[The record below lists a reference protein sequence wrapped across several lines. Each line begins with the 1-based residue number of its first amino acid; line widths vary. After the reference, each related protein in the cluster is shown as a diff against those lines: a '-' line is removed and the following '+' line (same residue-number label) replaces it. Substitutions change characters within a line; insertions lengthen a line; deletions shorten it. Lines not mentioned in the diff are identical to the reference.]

1 MTKIDDAALGR
12 LLLER
17 GLIAPDEFHEAE
29 TLRKSSGKPLS
40 EILVEKSM
48 LSPVQLQDA
57 LAALQKRVR
66 FCPEC
71 KGPVYVPRM
80 MTEGERCPRCLGPI
94 QWQEESVVA
103 QIRDLDSIVQLT
115 HDELPP
121 EVQAARGI
129 PGRLF
134 GKYVLLDE
142 VGKGGAG
149 VVYKAWDTMLAD
161 YVALKFIREQAH
173 NKKLPGSV
181 EAKRQRQE
189 QILDLLQEARAAL
202 RLRHEHIVAVRDIGR
217 IEQQFYIAM
226 DFIEGR
232 TLAEHIHS
240 SQSRGLPSPLY
251 EDPAFYLGA
260 IRDVCTALHYAHTF
274 PKPIVHC
281 DLKPGN
287 ILMAKTGNA
296 FVMDF
301 GLARVL
307 GGPPTGEGEEKVRGT
322 PAYMAPE
329 QLSGRT
335 EDISVRTDVY
345 AIGATL
351 YELLAGRPI
360 FTGEPLS
367 ILVQAM
373 RNLPERPTDVVRKSK
388 SSKGHDSTK
397 ILMKISKLEE
407 ICLKC
412 LARDPSMRYP
422 STREVA
428 GELSTVLTAIEAGR
442 ETGMVPQRV
451 LEAQERSELH
461 RIDGHITRF
470 DLDSAL
476 QETKELAKKRD
487 TTHIRERVDDRRRQ
501 VELMSQLRERLVG
514 ELNKQRPS
522 FAEFQI
528 GPERFQNVEVLKATA
543 KKLYLL
549 VKDDSQDVE
558 WSRLPAEQ
566 VVAMAEAVKLSSPE
580 DRLALGILCHH
591 ALLPQQALRYLNSLG
606 GTPFEMEGK
615 RVLESTA

>member
-1 MTKIDDAALGR
+1 MTNIDDEALAK

-17 GLIAPDEFHEAE
+17 GLLAADEYHEAE
-29 TLRKSSGKPLS
+29 SLRKSTGRRLQ

-48 LSPVQLQDA
+48 LSPVQLADA
-57 LAALQKRVR
+57 VAAFQKRVR

-71 KGPVYVPRM
+71 KGPVYVPRI

-94 QWQEESVVA
+94 QWQEEAVVA

-121 EVQAARGI
+121 EVQFARTI

-149 VVYKAWDTMLAD
+149 VVVKAWDTMLAD
-161 YVALKFIREQAH
+161 FVALKFIREQH
-173 NKKLPGSV
+173 NRKLPGSV
-181 EAKRQRQE
+181 EARKQRQE

-202 RLRHEHIVAVRDIGR
+202 RLRHDHIVAVRDIGR
-217 IEQQFYIAM
+217 IDQQFYIAM

-240 SQSRGLPSPLY
+240 AQSRGLPSPLY
-251 EDPAFYLGA
+251 EDPAFYLGS
-260 IRDVCTALHYAHTF
+260 IRDVCNALHYAHTF

-287 ILMAKTGNA
+287 ILMAKTGTA
-296 FVMDF
+296 YVMDF

-307 GGPPTGEGEEKVRGT
+307 GGPPGDSDDKVRGT

-329 QLSGRT
+329 QLSGRS

-345 AIGATL
+345 SIGATV
-351 YELLAGRPI
+351 YEMLAGRPI
-360 FTGEPLS
+360 FTGEPLA

-388 SSKGHDSTK
+388 SKGTHDSTK
-397 ILMKISKLEE
+397 ILTKMSKLEE
-407 ICLKC
+407 VCLKC
-412 LARDPSMRYP
+412 LARDPKDRYA
-422 STREVA
+422 STRAVA
-428 GELSTVLTAIEAGR
+428 EELSTVLAAIEAGR

-451 LEAQERSELH
+451 LEAQERSEIH
-461 RIDGHITRF
+461 RIDDHITKF
-470 DLDSAL
+470 DLDSAMD
-476 QETKELAKKRD
+476 ETKVLERKRD
-487 TTHIRERVDDRRRQ
+487 ATRVRERIEDRRRQ
-501 VELMSQLRERLVG
+501 VDLMNSFRERLIAQ
-514 ELNKQRPS
+514 LNSQRPS
-522 FAEFQI
+522 FRDFVLRGEKVQD
-528 GPERFQNVEVLKATA
+528 VEILKATA
-543 KKLYLL
+543 KKLYVLQKEL
-549 VKDDSQDVE
+549 PQDLD
-558 WSRLPAEQ
+558 WSKLPAEQ
-566 VVAMAEAVKLSSPE
+566 VVAMAEAVKLATPE

-591 ALLPQQALRYLNSLG
+591 ALLASQALRYLTSLD
-606 GTPFEMEGK
+606 GTAFADEAK
-615 RVLESTA
+615 RILASTA

>member
-1 MTKIDDAALGR
+1 MTKIDDDALGKM
-12 LLLER
+12 LLER
-17 GLIAPDEFHEAE
+17 GLLAADEFHEAE
-29 TLRKSSGKPLS
+29 SLRKSTGKPLG
-40 EILVEKSM
+40 EILVEKAM
-48 LSPVQLQDA
+48 LSSVQLADA
-57 LAALQKRVR
+57 LAAFQKRVR

-71 KGPVYVPRM
+71 KGPVYVPRI
-80 MTEGERCPRCLGPI
+80 MTEGERCPRCLGAI

-121 EVQAARGI
+121 EVQFARTI

-149 VVYKAWDTMLAD
+149 VVVKAWDTMLAD
-161 YVALKFIREQAH
+161 FVALKFIREQH
-173 NKKLPGSV
+173 NRKLPGSI
-181 EAKRQRQE
+181 EARKQRQE

-217 IEQQFYIAM
+217 IDQQFYIAM

-232 TLAEHIHS
+232 TLAEHVHS
-240 SQSRGLPSPLY
+240 AQSRGLPSPLY

-260 IRDVCTALHYAHTF
+260 IRDVCNALHYAHTF

-287 ILMAKTGNA
+287 ILMAKTGTA

-307 GGPPTGEGEEKVRGT
+307 GGPPTGDADDKVRGT

-329 QLSGRT
+329 QLSGRN

-345 AIGATL
+345 AIGATV

-373 RNLPERPTDVVRKSK
+373 RNLPEKPTDVVRKSK
-388 SSKGHDSTK
+388 GKGSHESTK

-407 ICLKC
+407 VCLKC
-412 LARDPSMRYP
+412 LARDPKDRYP
-422 STREVA
+422 STRDVA
-428 GELSTVLTAIEAGR
+428 EELSTVLAAIEAGK

-451 LEAQERSELH
+451 LEAQERSEIH
-461 RIDGHITRF
+461 RIDSHITRF
-470 DLDSAL
+470 DLDSAMH
-476 QETKELAKKRD
+476 ETKVLAQKRD
-487 TTHIRERVDDRRRQ
+487 ATRVRERLEDRRRQ
-501 VELMSQLRERLVG
+501 VELMNELRERLVAQ
-514 ELNKQRPS
+514 LNAQRPS
-522 FAEFQI
+522 FAEFI
-528 GPERFQNVEVLKATA
+528 IAGERVKEVEILKATT
-543 KKLYLL
+543 KKIYILQ
-549 VKDDSQDVE
+549 KEHPQDLE
-558 WSRLPAEQ
+558 WSKLPAEQ
-566 VVAMAEAVKLSSPE
+566 VVAMAEAVKLAAPE

-591 ALLPQQALRYLNSLG
+591 ALLAAQALRYLNTLG
-606 GTPFEMEGK
+606 GTPFEDEAK
-615 RVLESTA
+615 RVLTSTA

>member
-1 MTKIDDAALGR
+1 VTKIDDEALAKM
-12 LLLER
+12 LLER
-17 GLIAPDEFHEAE
+17 GLLAADEYHQAE
-29 TLRKSSGKPLS
+29 SLRKASGRPLQD
-40 EILVEKSM
+40 ILVEKSM
-48 LSPVQLQDA
+48 LSPVQLADA
-57 LAALQKRVR
+57 VAAFQKRVR

-71 KGPVYVPRM
+71 KGPVYVPRIM
-80 MTEGERCPRCLGPI
+80 PEGERCPRCLGPV

-121 EVQAARGI
+121 EVQFARTI

-149 VVYKAWDTMLAD
+149 VVVKAWDTMLAD
-161 YVALKFIREQAH
+161 FVALKFIREQH
-173 NKKLPGSV
+173 NRKVAGSA
-181 EAKRQRQE
+181 EARRQRQE

-217 IEQQFYIAM
+217 IDQQFYIAM

-240 SQSRGLPSPLY
+240 AQSRGLPSPLY

-260 IRDVCTALHYAHTF
+260 IRDVCNALHYAHTF

-287 ILMAKTGNA
+287 ILMAKTGTA
-296 FVMDF
+296 YVMDF

-307 GGPPTGEGEEKVRGT
+307 GGPPTGDGDEKVRGT

-329 QLSGRT
+329 QLSGRI

-367 ILVQAM
+367 ILVQSM
-373 RNLPERPTDVVRKSK
+373 RKLPERPTDVVRKS
-388 SSKGHDSTK
+388 SSKGTHESTK
-397 ILMKISKLEE
+397 MLQITKLEGT
-407 ICLKC
+407 CLKC
-412 LARDPSMRYP
+412 LAREPKDRFA
-422 STREVA
+422 STRDVA
-428 GELSTVLTAIEAGR
+428 EELSMVLAALEAGK
-442 ETGMVPQRV
+442 EKGIVPQGV
-451 LEAQERSELH
+451 LEAQERSEIH
-461 RIDGHITRF
+461 RIDGHITKF
-470 DLDSAL
+470 DLDSAMD
-476 QETKELAKKRD
+476 ETRVLARKRD
-487 TTHIRERVDDRRRQ
+487 GTRARQRIDDRRRQ
-501 VELMSQLRERLVG
+501 VELMNQLRERLVTQ
-514 ELNKQRPS
+514 LNALRPA
-522 FAEFQI
+522 FAEFTI
-528 GPERFQNVEVLKATA
+528 AGERIFCVEILKATT
-543 KKLYLL
+543 KKLFILENDL
-549 VKDDSQDVE
+549 PRDVE
-558 WSRLPAEQ
+558 WSKLPAEQ
-566 VVAMAEAVKLSSPE
+566 VIAMAEAVKLNTPE

-591 ALLPQQALRYLNSLG
+591 ALLAVQALRYLNSLG
-606 GTPFEMEGK
+606 GTA
-615 RVLESTA
+615 LEDEARRILSSTA

>member
-1 MTKIDDAALGR
+1 MTKIDDAALAK

-17 GLIAPDEFHEAE
+17 GLLAADEYHEAE
-29 TLRKSSGKPLS
+29 ALRTSTGKPLQ

-48 LSPVQLQDA
+48 LSPAQLADA
-57 LAALQKRVR
+57 LAAFQKKIR

-121 EVQAARGI
+121 EVQFARTI

-149 VVYKAWDTMLAD
+149 VVVKAWDTMLAD
-161 YVALKFIREQAH
+161 FVALKFIREQQQ
-173 NKKLPGSV
+173 NRKLPGSV
-181 EAKRQRQE
+181 EARKQRQE

-217 IEQQFYIAM
+217 IDQQFYIAM

-232 TLAEHIHS
+232 TLAEHVHS
-240 SQSRGLPSPLY
+240 AQSRGLPSPLY

-260 IRDVCTALHYAHTF
+260 IRDVCNALHYAHSF

-287 ILMAKTGNA
+287 ILMAKTGTA

-307 GGPPTGEGEEKVRGT
+307 GGTPSESDDKVRGT

-329 QLSGRT
+329 QLSGHN
-335 EDISVRTDVY
+335 EEISVRTDVY

-373 RNLPERPTDVVRKSK
+373 RSRPEKPTDVVRKSA
-388 SSKGHDSTK
+388 SKASHESTK
-397 ILMKISKLEE
+397 MLTRISKLEGV
-407 ICLKC
+407 CLKC
-412 LARDPSMRYP
+412 LAKDPQERYTSARD
-422 STREVA
+422 VA
-428 GELSTVLTAIEAGR
+428 EELTMVLAAIDSGK
-442 ETGMVPQRV
+442 ETGMVPPQV
-451 LEAQERSELH
+451 LEAQERSEIH
-461 RIDGHITRF
+461 RIDGHITKF
-470 DLDSAL
+470 DLETAMD
-476 QETKELAKKRD
+476 ETKVLARKRD
-487 TTHIRERVDDRRRQ
+487 GTRVRERLDDRRRQ
-501 VELMSQLRERLVG
+501 VELMNALRERLVAQ
-514 ELNKQRPS
+514 LNAQRPS
-522 FAEFQI
+522 FAEFTIRAEKVQ
-528 GPERFQNVEVLKATA
+528 EVEILKATA
-543 KKLYLL
+543 KKIYLL
-549 VKDDSQDVE
+549 RKEVAQDIE
-558 WSRLPAEQ
+558 WSMLPADQ
-566 VVAMAEAVKLSSPE
+566 VIVMAEAVKLNSPE

-591 ALLPQQALRYLNSLG
+591 ALLAAQALKYLNSLM
-606 GTPFEMEGK
+606 GTEFEAEA
-615 RVLESTA
+615 RRILASTA

>member
-1 MTKIDDAALGR
+1 MTKMDDDALGK

-17 GLIAPDEFHEAE
+17 GLLASDEYQEAMSAHRS
-29 TLRKSSGKPLS
+29 TGKPLA
-40 EILVEKSM
+40 EVLVEKSM
-48 LSPVQLQDA
+48 LSPIQLQDA
-57 LAALQKRVR
+57 LAAFQKRVR

-71 KGPVYVPRM
+71 KGPVYIPRM
-80 MTEGERCPRCLGPI
+80 MAEGERCPRCLGPI

-103 QIRDLDSIVQLT
+103 QIRDLDNIVQLT

-161 YVALKFIREQAH
+161 YVALKFIREHAH
-173 NKKLPGSV
+173 NRKLPGSI
-181 EAKRQRQE
+181 EARRQRQE

-260 IRDVCTALHYAHTF
+260 IRDVCNALHYAHTF

-287 ILMAKTGNA
+287 ILMSKTGTA
-296 FVMDF
+296 YVMDF

-329 QLSGRT
+329 QLSGKT

-351 YELLAGRPI
+351 YEMLAGRPI

-373 RNLPERPTDVVRKSK
+373 RNLPEKPTDVVKKSTGRH
-388 SSKGHDSTK
+388 SHDSTK
-397 ILMKISKLEE
+397 MLMKISKLEE
-407 ICLKC
+407 VCLKC
-412 LARDPSMRYP
+412 LARDPKDRFPGSRD
-422 STREVA
+422 VA
-428 GELSTVLTAIEAGR
+428 GELSTVLAAIEAGR
-442 ETGMVPQRV
+442 ETGMIPQRV

-461 RIDGHITRF
+461 RIDSHITRF

-476 QETKELAKKRD
+476 EETRELAKKRD
-487 TTHIRERVDDRRRQ
+487 TTHIRERIDDRRRQ
-501 VELMSQLRERLVG
+501 VELMNRLRERLVAG
-514 ELNKQRPS
+514 LNAQRPS
-522 FAEFQI
+522 FEEFQI
-528 GPERFQNVEVLKATA
+528 GPERFQGVEVLKATP

-549 VKDDSQDVE
+549 IDDESRDVE

-566 VVAMAEAVKLSSPE
+566 VVAMAEAVKLASPE

-591 ALLPQQALRYLNSLG
+591 ALMAQQALRYLNSLA
-606 GTPFEMEGK
+606 GTPHEAEAR

>member
-1 MTKIDDAALGR
+1 MSQIDDDALAKM
-12 LLLER
+12 LLER
-17 GLIAPDEFHEAE
+17 GLLAPEEFHEAQE
-29 TLRKSSGKPLS
+29 LRKASGKPLQQ
-40 EILVEKSM
+40 ILVETSM
-48 LSPVQLQDA
+48 LNPVQLQDA
-57 LAALQKRVR
+57 VAALQKRVR

-71 KGPVYVPRM
+71 KGPVYVPRVM
-80 MTEGERCPRCLGPI
+80 PEGERCPRCMGPV
-94 QWQEESVVA
+94 QWQEESIVA

-121 EVQAARGI
+121 EVQFARTI

-149 VVYKAWDTMLAD
+149 VVVKAWDTMLAD
-161 YVALKFIREQAH
+161 MVALKFIREQH
-173 NKKLPGSV
+173 NRKAPGSP
-181 EAKRQRQE
+181 EARKQRQE

-202 RLRHEHIVAVRDIGR
+202 RLRHDHIVAVRDIGR
-217 IEQQFYIAM
+217 IDQQFYIAM

-232 TLAEHIHS
+232 TLAEHIHAA
-240 SQSRGLPSPLY
+240 QSRGLPSPLY

-260 IRDVCTALHYAHTF
+260 IRDVCNALHYAHTF

-287 ILMAKTGNA
+287 ILMAKTGTA

-307 GGPPTGEGEEKVRGT
+307 GGPPTGDGDEKVRGT

-373 RNLPERPTDVVRKSK
+373 RNLPEKPTDVVRKS
-388 SSKGHDSTK
+388 SAKGTHDSTK
-397 ILMKISKLEE
+397 MLTKISKLEGV
-407 ICLKC
+407 CLKC
-412 LARDPSMRYP
+412 LARDPKERYA
-422 STREVA
+422 STRDVA
-428 GELSTVLTAIEAGR
+428 EELSTVLAAIEAGR

-451 LEAQERSELH
+451 LEAQERSEIH

-476 QETKELAKKRD
+476 QETRVLAQKRD
-487 TTHIRERVDDRRRQ
+487 ATRVRERLEGRRRQ
-501 VELMSQLRERLVG
+501 VDLMNQLRDRLVARLNERRPFFKDFAIIG
-514 ELNKQRPS
+514 EKLPD
-522 FAEFQI
+522 
-528 GPERFQNVEVLKATA
+528 VEVLKATP
-543 KKLYLL
+543 KKLFILQRERPL
-549 VKDDSQDVE
+549 DIE
-558 WSRLPAEQ
+558 WSKLPAEQ
-566 VVAMAEAVKLSSPE
+566 VIAMAEAVKLSEPE
-580 DRLALGILCHH
+580 DRLALGILSHH
-591 ALLPQQALRYLNSLG
+591 ALLAGQALHYLNSLR
-606 GTPFEMEGK
+606 GTP
-615 RVLESTA
+615 LEDEARRILASTA

>member
-1 MTKIDDAALGR
+1 MKIEDDVLGR
-12 LLLER
+12 MLLER

-29 TLRKSSGKPLS
+29 SLRKSSGRPLS
-40 EILVEKSM
+40 EILVEKAM

-57 LAALQKRVR
+57 VASFQKRVR

-71 KGPVYVPRM
+71 KGPVFVPRM
-80 MTEGERCPRCLGPI
+80 MAEGERCPRCLGPV

-161 YVALKFIREQAH
+161 YVALKFIREQAQ
-173 NKKLPGSV
+173 NRIVPGSV
-181 EAKRQRQE
+181 EARRQRQE

-202 RLRHEHIVAVRDIGR
+202 RLRHEHIIAVRDIGR

-260 IRDVCTALHYAHTF
+260 IRDVCNALHYAHTF

-287 ILMAKTGNA
+287 ILMAKSGTA

-307 GGPPTGEGEEKVRGT
+307 GGAPTGDGEEKVRGT
-322 PAYMAPE
+322 PADMAPE

-345 AIGATL
+345 AIGATI

-373 RNLPERPTDVVRKSK
+373 RHLPERPTDVVRKAAQNK
-388 SSKGHDSTK
+388 HESTK
-397 ILMKISKLEE
+397 ILLKISKLEE

-412 LARDPSMRYP
+412 LARDPKDRYP
-422 STREVA
+422 SARDVA

-476 QETKELAKKRD
+476 EETKELARKRD
-487 TTHIRERVDDRRRQ
+487 TTHIRERIDDRRRR
-501 VELMSQLRERLVG
+501 VELMNRLRERLVAQ
-514 ELNKQRPS
+514 LNARRPR
-522 FAEFQI
+522 FADFQI
-528 GPERFQNVEVLKATA
+528 GPERFPDVEVLKATA
-543 KKLYLL
+543 KKLYVLIG
-549 VKDDSQDVE
+549 DDSQDVE

-566 VVAMAEAVKLSSPE
+566 VVAMAEAVKMEEPE

-591 ALLPQQALRYLNSLG
+591 AVLAPQALRYLNSLT
-606 GTPFEMEGK
+606 GTPFEGEA
-615 RVLESTA
+615 RHVLESTA

>member
-1 MTKIDDAALGR
+1 MTKIDDDALGR
-12 LLLER
+12 MLLER
-17 GLIAPDEFHEAE
+17 GLLAPDEFQEAE
-29 TLRKSSGKPLS
+29 ALRKSSGKPLS
-40 EILVEKSM
+40 DILVQKSM

-57 LAALQKRVR
+57 VASFQKRVR

-71 KGPVYVPRM
+71 KGPVYVPRV
-80 MTEGERCPRCLGPI
+80 MTEGERCPRCLGPV

-161 YVALKFIREQAH
+161 YVALKFIREQAQERTA
-173 NKKLPGSV
+173 PSSA
-181 EAKRQRQE
+181 EARRQRQE
-189 QILDLLQEARAAL
+189 QVLDLLQEARAAL
-202 RLRHEHIVAVRDIGR
+202 RLRHEHIIAVRDIGR

-251 EDPAFYLGA
+251 EDPAFYLAA
-260 IRDVCTALHYAHTF
+260 IRDVCNALHYAHTF

-287 ILMAKTGNA
+287 ILMAKSGTS

-345 AIGATL
+345 AIGATV

-373 RNLPERPTDVVRKSK
+373 RNLPEKPTDVVRKAK
-388 SSKGHDSTK
+388 NKHESTK
-397 ILMKISKLEE
+397 ILLKISKLEE

-412 LARDPSMRYP
+412 LARDPKDRYP
-422 STREVA
+422 SARDVA
-428 GELSTVLTAIEAGR
+428 GELSTVLAAIEAGR
-442 ETGMVPQRV
+442 ETGMVPRRV
-451 LEAQERSELH
+451 IEAQERSELH

-470 DLDSAL
+470 DLDSAM
-476 QETKELAKKRD
+476 QETKDLAAKRD
-487 TTHIRERVDDRRRQ
+487 TTHIRERIDDRRRH
-501 VELMSQLRERLVG
+501 VELMNRLRDRLVIQ
-514 ELNKQRPS
+514 LNAQRPS
-522 FAEFQI
+522 FEEFQI
-528 GPERFQNVEVLKATA
+528 GPERFGAVEVLKATA
-543 KKLYLL
+543 KKLYVLIQ
-549 VKDDSQDVE
+549 DDSQDVE

-566 VVAMAEAVKLSSPE
+566 VVAMAEAVKLAEAE
-580 DRLALGILCHH
+580 DRLALGILCHR
-591 ALLPQQALRYLNSLG
+591 ARLAAQALRYLNSLS
-606 GTPFEMEGK
+606 GTPFEGEAR

>member
-1 MTKIDDAALGR
+1 MKIDDDALGR
-12 LLLER
+12 MLLER
-17 GLIAPDEFHEAE
+17 GLLAPDEFQEAE
-29 TLRKSSGKPLS
+29 AIRKSSGKPLS
-40 EILVEKSM
+40 EILVQKSM

-57 LAALQKRVR
+57 VASFQKRVR

-71 KGPVYVPRM
+71 KGPVYVPRV
-80 MTEGERCPRCLGPI
+80 MTEGERCPRCLGPV

-161 YVALKFIREQAH
+161 YVALKFIREQSPERTA
-173 NKKLPGSV
+173 PTSA
-181 EAKRQRQE
+181 EARRQRQE
-189 QILDLLQEARAAL
+189 QVLDLLQEARAAL
-202 RLRHEHIVAVRDIGR
+202 RLRHEHVIAVRDIGR

-251 EDPAFYLGA
+251 EDPAFYLAA
-260 IRDVCTALHYAHTF
+260 IRDVCNALHYAHTF

-287 ILMAKTGNA
+287 ILMSKTGTA
-296 FVMDF
+296 YVMDF

-307 GGPPTGEGEEKVRGT
+307 GGRPTGEGEEKVRGT

-345 AIGATL
+345 AIGATV

-367 ILVQAM
+367 ILLQAM
-373 RNLPERPTDVVRKSK
+373 RNLPEKPTDVVRKAK
-388 SSKGHDSTK
+388 TKQNHDSTK

-412 LARDPSMRYP
+412 LARDPKDRYP
-422 STREVA
+422 SARDVA
-428 GELSTVLTAIEAGR
+428 GELSTVLAAIEAGR
-442 ETGMVPQRV
+442 ETGMVPRRV
-451 LEAQERSELH
+451 IEAQERSELH

-476 QETKELAKKRD
+476 QETKDLARKRD
-487 TTHIRERVDDRRRQ
+487 TTHFRERIDDRRRH
-501 VELMSQLRERLVG
+501 VELMNRLRERLVVQ
-514 ELNKQRPS
+514 LNAQRPS
-522 FAEFQI
+522 FEEFQI
-528 GPERFQNVEVLKATA
+528 GPERFGEVEVLKATP
-543 KKLYLL
+543 KKLY
-549 VKDDSQDVE
+549 
-558 WSRLPAEQ
+558 
-566 VVAMAEAVKLSSPE
+566 
-580 DRLALGILCHH
+580 
-591 ALLPQQALRYLNSLG
+591 
-606 GTPFEMEGK
+606 
-615 RVLESTA
+615 VLI

>member
-1 MTKIDDAALGR
+1 VTKIDDAALAKM
-12 LLLER
+12 LLER
-17 GLIAPDEFHEAE
+17 GLLAADEFHEAE
-29 TLRKSSGKPLS
+29 ALRSSTGKPLQ

-48 LSPVQLQDA
+48 LSPAQLADA
-57 LAALQKRVR
+57 LAAFNKRVR

-71 KGPVYVPRM
+71 KGPVYVPRI

-115 HDELPP
+115 RDELPP
-121 EVQAARGI
+121 EVQFARTI

-149 VVYKAWDTMLAD
+149 VVVKAWDTMLAD
-161 YVALKFIREQAH
+161 FVALKFIREQH
-173 NKKLPGSV
+173 NRKLPGSI
-181 EAKRQRQE
+181 EARKQRQE

-217 IEQQFYIAM
+217 IDQQFYIAM

-232 TLAEHIHS
+232 TLAEHVHS
-240 SQSRGLPSPLY
+240 AQSRGLPSPLY

-260 IRDVCTALHYAHTF
+260 IRDVCNALHYAHSF

-287 ILMAKTGNA
+287 ILMAKTGTA
-296 FVMDF
+296 YVMDF

-307 GGPPTGEGEEKVRGT
+307 GGPPGESDDKVRGT

-329 QLSGRT
+329 QLSGHN
-335 EDISVRTDVY
+335 DAISVRTDVY
-345 AIGATL
+345 AIGATV

-373 RNLPERPTDVVRKSK
+373 RNLPEKPTDVVRKTASK
-388 SSKGHDSTK
+388 ASHESTK
-397 ILMKISKLEE
+397 MLMKISKLEAV
-407 ICLKC
+407 CLKC
-412 LARDPSMRYP
+412 LAREPKERYAT
-422 STREVA
+422 TREVA
-428 GELSTVLTAIEAGR
+428 EELSMVLSAIDAGK
-442 ETGMVPQRV
+442 ETGMVPHRV
-451 LEAQERSELH
+451 LEAQERSEIH

-470 DLDSAL
+470 DLDSAMH
-476 QETKELAKKRD
+476 ETKVLAQKRD
-487 TTHIRERVDDRRRQ
+487 ATRVRERLEDRRRQ
-501 VELMSQLRERLVG
+501 VDLMNALRERLVAQ
-514 ELNKQRPS
+514 LNAQRPS
-522 FAEFQI
+522 FDEFVVRGEKVQD
-528 GPERFQNVEVLKATA
+528 VEILKATP
-543 KKLYLL
+543 KKLYILQ
-549 VKDDSQDVE
+549 KDLPQDVE
-558 WSRLPAEQ
+558 WSKLPAEQ
-566 VVAMAEAVKLSSPE
+566 VVIMAEAVKLNSPE

-591 ALLPQQALRYLNSLG
+591 ALLAAQALRYLNSLN
-606 GTPFEMEGK
+606 GTPFEDEA
-615 RVLESTA
+615 RRILASTA

>member
-1 MTKIDDAALGR
+1 MKVDDEALAKM
-12 LLLER
+12 LLER
-17 GLIAPDEFHEAE
+17 GLLAPDEFQEAE
-29 TLRKSSGKPLS
+29 TVRKATGKPLS

-48 LSPVQLQDA
+48 LSAVQVQDA
-57 LAALQKRVR
+57 VASLQKRIR

-71 KGPVYVPRM
+71 KGPVYVPRVM
-80 MTEGERCPRCLGPI
+80 PEGERCPRCMGPI

-115 HDELPP
+115 RDELPP
-121 EVQAARGI
+121 EVQFARTI

-149 VVYKAWDTMLAD
+149 VVVKAWDTMLAD
-161 YVALKFIREQAH
+161 YVALKFIREQH
-173 NKKLPGSV
+173 NRKLPGSL
-181 EAKRQRQE
+181 EARKQRQE

-217 IEQQFYIAM
+217 IDQQFYIAM

-232 TLAEHIHS
+232 TLAEHIHA

-251 EDPAFYLGA
+251 EDPAYYLGA
-260 IRDVCTALHYAHTF
+260 IRDVCNALHYAHTF

-287 ILMAKTGNA
+287 ILMAKTGTA

-329 QLSGRT
+329 QLSGRN

-345 AIGATL
+345 AVGATL
-351 YELLAGRPI
+351 YEMLAGRPI

-373 RNLPERPTDVVRKSK
+373 RNLPEKPTDVVRKAGK
-388 SSKGHDSTK
+388 ATHESTK
-397 ILMKISKLEE
+397 MLMKISKLEE

-412 LARDPSMRYP
+412 LAREPKDRFAT
-422 STREVA
+422 TRDVA
-428 GELSTVLTAIEAGR
+428 GELSTVLAAIDAGK

-461 RIDGHITRF
+461 RIDSHITRF

-487 TTHIRERVDDRRRQ
+487 TTRLRERLEDRRRQ
-501 VELMSQLRERLVG
+501 VDLMNQLRERLVAQ
-514 ELNKQRPS
+514 LNAQRPT
-522 FAEFQI
+522 FAEFLI
-528 GPERFQNVEVLKATA
+528 GGETLREVEVLKATT
-543 KKLYLL
+543 KKIYILR
-549 VKDDSQDVE
+549 KDVPQDVE
-558 WSRLPAEQ
+558 WAKLPAEQ
-566 VVAMAEAVKLSSPE
+566 VVSMAEAVKLAAPE

-591 ALLPQQALRYLNSLG
+591 ALLAPRALRYLNSLG
-606 GTPFEMEGK
+606 GTKFEEEAK
-615 RVLESTA
+615 RVLQSTA

>member
-1 MTKIDDAALGR
+1 VTTIDDAALAK

-17 GLIAPDEFHEAE
+17 GLLAADEYHEAE
-29 TLRKSSGKPLS
+29 ALRSSTGKPLQ

-48 LSPVQLQDA
+48 LSPAQLADA
-57 LAALQKRVR
+57 LAAFQKRIR

-71 KGPVYVPRM
+71 KGPVYIPRM

-115 HDELPP
+115 RDELPP
-121 EVQAARGI
+121 EVQFARTI

-149 VVYKAWDTMLAD
+149 VVVKAWDTMLAD
-161 YVALKFIREQAH
+161 FVALKFIREQQG
-173 NKKLPGSV
+173 NRKLPGSA
-181 EAKRQRQE
+181 EARKQRQE

-217 IEQQFYIAM
+217 IDQQFYIAM

-240 SQSRGLPSPLY
+240 AQSRGLPSPLY

-260 IRDVCTALHYAHTF
+260 IRDVCNALHYAHSF

-287 ILMAKTGNA
+287 ILMAKSGTA
-296 FVMDF
+296 YVMDF

-307 GGPPTGEGEEKVRGT
+307 GGSPSDSDDKVRGT

-329 QLSGRT
+329 QLSGHND
-335 EDISVRTDVY
+335 EISVRTDVY

-373 RNLPERPTDVVRKSK
+373 RSRPEKPTDVVRKSA
-388 SSKGHDSTK
+388 SKASHDSTK
-397 ILMKISKLEE
+397 MLTRISKLEGV
-407 ICLKC
+407 CLKC
-412 LARDPSMRYP
+412 LAKEPTDRFGSARD
-422 STREVA
+422 VA
-428 GELSTVLTAIEAGR
+428 EELTMVLTAIDSGK
-442 ETGMVPQRV
+442 ETGMVPPQV
-451 LEAQERSELH
+451 LEAQERSEIH
-461 RIDGHITRF
+461 RIDGHITKF
-470 DLDSAL
+470 DLDSAMD
-476 QETKELAKKRD
+476 ETKVLARKREG
-487 TTHIRERVDDRRRQ
+487 TRVRERLDDRRRQ
-501 VELMSQLRERLVG
+501 VELMNALRERLVAQ
-514 ELNKQRPS
+514 LNAQRPQ
-522 FAEFQI
+522 FAELVIRGEIVQD
-528 GPERFQNVEVLKATA
+528 VEVLKATP
-543 KKLYLL
+543 KKLYVLR
-549 VKDDSQDVE
+549 KDIAQDIE
-558 WSRLPAEQ
+558 WSMLPAEQ
-566 VVAMAEAVKLSSPE
+566 VVRMAEAVKLNTPE

-591 ALLPQQALRYLNSLG
+591 ALLASQALKFLNSLS
-606 GTPFEMEGK
+606 GTA
-615 RVLESTA
+615 LEDEARRILASTA

>member
-1 MTKIDDAALGR
+1 MGIDDDVLGKM
-12 LLLER
+12 LLER
-17 GLIAPDEFHEAE
+17 GLLAPDEYHEAQS
-29 TLRKSSGKPLS
+29 LRKTTGKPLS
-40 EILVEKSM
+40 EILVEQSM
-48 LSPVQLQDA
+48 LSPVQVQDVMA
-57 LAALQKRVR
+57 SMQKRVR

-80 MTEGERCPRCLGPI
+80 MAEGERCPRCLGPI

-173 NKKLPGSV
+173 NRKLPGSV

-217 IEQQFYIAM
+217 IDQQFYIAM

-251 EDPAFYLGA
+251 EDPAFYLGT
-260 IRDVCTALHYAHTF
+260 IRDVCNALHYAHTF

-287 ILMAKTGNA
+287 LLISKAGAA

-307 GGPPTGEGEEKVRGT
+307 GGPPTGDGEEKVRGT

-329 QLSGRT
+329 QLTGRI
-335 EDISVRTDVY
+335 EDISVRTDIY
-345 AIGATL
+345 AIGATI

-373 RNLPERPTDVVRKSK
+373 RNLPERPTDVVRKAKNKAS
-388 SSKGHDSTK
+388 HDSTK

-412 LARDPSMRYP
+412 LARDPKDRYA
-422 STREVA
+422 STRDIA
-428 GELSTVLTAIEAGR
+428 GELSTVLAAIETGR
-442 ETGMVPQRV
+442 ETGMVPR
-451 LEAQERSELH
+451 
-461 RIDGHITRF
+461 
-470 DLDSAL
+470 
-476 QETKELAKKRD
+476 
-487 TTHIRERVDDRRRQ
+487 
-501 VELMSQLRERLVG
+501 
-514 ELNKQRPS
+514 
-522 FAEFQI
+522 QI
-528 GPERFQNVEVLKATA
+528 GRAHV
-543 KKLYLL
+543 
-549 VKDDSQDVE
+549 
-558 WSRLPAEQ
+558 
-566 VVAMAEAVKLSSPE
+566 
-580 DRLALGILCHH
+580 
-591 ALLPQQALRYLNSLG
+591 
-606 GTPFEMEGK
+606 
-615 RVLESTA
+615 

>member
-1 MTKIDDAALGR
+1 MSPIDDDALAKM
-12 LLLER
+12 LLER
-17 GLIAPDEFHEAE
+17 GLLAPEEFHEAQE
-29 TLRKSSGKPLS
+29 LRKTLGKPLP

-48 LSPVQLQDA
+48 LNPVQLQDA
-57 LAALQKRVR
+57 MAALQKRVR

-71 KGPVYVPRM
+71 KGPVFVPRIM
-80 MTEGERCPRCLGPI
+80 PEGERCPRCMGPI
-94 QWQEESVVA
+94 QWQEESIVA

-121 EVQAARGI
+121 EVQFARTI

-149 VVYKAWDTMLAD
+149 VVVKAWDTMLAD
-161 YVALKFIREQAH
+161 FVALKFIREQH
-173 NKKLPGSV
+173 NRKAPGSV
-181 EAKRQRQE
+181 EARKQRQE

-202 RLRHEHIVAVRDIGR
+202 RLRHDHIVAVRDIGR
-217 IEQQFYIAM
+217 IDQQFYIAM

-232 TLAEHIHS
+232 TLAEHIHAA
-240 SQSRGLPSPLY
+240 QSRGLPSPLY
-251 EDPAFYLGA
+251 EDPVFYLGA
-260 IRDVCTALHYAHTF
+260 VRDVCNALHYAHTF

-287 ILMAKTGNA
+287 ILMAKSGTA

-307 GGPPTGEGEEKVRGT
+307 GGPPTGDGDEKVRGT

-329 QLSGRT
+329 QLSGRI

-373 RNLPERPTDVVRKSK
+373 RNLPEKPTDVVRKS
-388 SSKGHDSTK
+388 SSKGTHDSTK
-397 ILMKISKLEE
+397 MLTKISKLEGV
-407 ICLKC
+407 CLKC
-412 LARDPSMRYP
+412 LARDPKERFA
-422 STREVA
+422 STRDVA
-428 GELSTVLTAIEAGR
+428 EELSMVLAALEAGR

-451 LEAQERSELH
+451 LEAQERSEIH

-470 DLDSAL
+470 DLDSAM
-476 QETKELAKKRD
+476 QETRVLAQKRD
-487 TTHIRERVDDRRRQ
+487 ATRVRERLEGRRRQ
-501 VELMSQLRERLVG
+501 VDLMNQLRERLVAR
-514 ELNKQRPS
+514 LNAQRPFFKD
-522 FAEFQI
+522 FAMTGEKVQD
-528 GPERFQNVEVLKATA
+528 VEILKATT
-543 KKLYLL
+543 KKLFILQKERPL
-549 VKDDSQDVE
+549 DVE
-558 WSRLPAEQ
+558 WSKLPAEQ
-566 VVAMAEAVKLSSPE
+566 VIAMAEAVKLSEPE

-591 ALLPQQALRYLNSLG
+591 ALLAVQALRYLNSLG
-606 GTPFEMEGK
+606 GTA
-615 RVLESTA
+615 LEAEARRILASTA

>member
-1 MTKIDDAALGR
+1 MSAIDDDALGKM
-12 LLLER
+12 LLER
-17 GLIAPDEFHEAE
+17 GLLAPEEFHEAQE
-29 TLRKSSGKPLS
+29 LRRSTGKPLS
-40 EILVEKSM
+40 EILVESSM
-48 LSPVQLQDA
+48 LNPVQLQDA
-57 LAALQKRVR
+57 MAALQKRVR

-71 KGPVYVPRM
+71 KGPVYVPRVM
-80 MTEGERCPRCLGPI
+80 SEGERCPRCMGPV

-103 QIRDLDSIVQLT
+103 QIRDLDNIVQLT

-121 EVQAARGI
+121 EVQFARTI

-149 VVYKAWDTMLAD
+149 VVVKAWDTMLAD
-161 YVALKFIREQAH
+161 FVALKFIREQH
-173 NKKLPGSV
+173 NRKPPGSA
-181 EAKRQRQE
+181 EARKQRQE

-202 RLRHEHIVAVRDIGR
+202 RLRHDHIVAVRDIGR
-217 IEQQFYIAM
+217 IDQQFYIAM

-232 TLAEHIHS
+232 TLAEHIH
-240 SQSRGLPSPLY
+240 
-251 EDPAFYLGA
+251 
-260 IRDVCTALHYAHTF
+260 ALHYAHTF

-287 ILMAKTGNA
+287 ILMARTGTA

-307 GGPPTGEGEEKVRGT
+307 GGPPTGDGDEKVRGT

-373 RNLPERPTDVVRKSK
+373 RNLPEKPTDVVRKS
-388 SSKGHDSTK
+388 SSKGTHDSTK
-397 ILMKISKLEE
+397 MLTKISKLEGV
-407 ICLKC
+407 CLKC
-412 LARDPSMRYP
+412 LAREPKERYG
-422 STREVA
+422 STRDVA
-428 GELSTVLTAIEAGR
+428 EELSTVLAAIEAGR

-451 LEAQERSELH
+451 LEAQERSEIH

-470 DLDSAL
+470 DLDSAME
-476 QETKELAKKRD
+476 ETKELAKKRD
-487 TTHIRERVDDRRRQ
+487 TTHIRERIDDRRRQ
-501 VELMSQLRERLVG
+501 VELMNQLRERLVSQ
-514 ELNKQRPS
+514 LNLQRPS
-522 FAEFQI
+522 FHEFLI
-528 GPERFQNVEVLKATA
+528 GPERFLEVEVLKATV
-543 KKLYLL
+543 KKLYVLI
-549 VKDDSQDVE
+549 KDDSRDVE

-566 VVAMAEAVKLSSPE
+566 VVAMAEVVKLDSAE

-591 ALLPQQALRYLNSLG
+591 ALLAPQALRYLNSLG
-606 GTPFEMEGK
+606 GTAFEAEAR